1 MIVNKNVSP
10 WPKKKKKQQLINKD
24 FEPRTLETK
33 TLMVMTREV
42 KTPSTGQDR
51 NLRNTGLLSNL

>member
-1 MIVNKNVSP
+1 MT
-10 WPKKKKKQQLINKD
+10 KKKKKQQLINKD

-42 KTPSTGQDR
+42 KTPSTGQD
-51 NLRNTGLLSNL
+51 